1 VTRYTLVFALLI
13 AAADCLAA
21 RPLRPALSQDE
32 LLQGAALFG
41 SPAAQE
47 PLATEAVLAIDE
59 EIRAFVSA
67 QIDGIANPEAKLRRL
82 LAGMRDRGL
91 FALDYTGTTTR
102 TVRETFHAREG
113 NCLSATMLFVALAR
127 EAGLRVSYQMVDIP
141 PIWSS
146 DSDVVM
152 LNDHINALIE
162 STYRTDYVV
171 DFNLLDTK
179 GNYETRKVS
188 DNYAL
193 ALFYSNRGAE
203 SLIDADYAQSFAE
216 LRAAIVAYPQI
227 PGPWV
232 NLGVLYSRRG
242 LVEHAE
248 SAYLHALAADSGNR
262 SALTN
267 LASLYASI
275 RDEASADVYRKRVRA
290 YLERNPYYHYS
301 LAQQAYREQRFAAA
315 LDMLDT
321 AIRLKRDEHQ
331 FYFLKALAYYGLGQ
345 RRDAEKSLIDARE
358 TATLAEIRDRY
369 NSKIEAL
376 L

>member
-1 VTRYTLVFALLI
+1 MSRFLLVCALLI
-13 AAADCLAA
+13 AAADCFAARAA
-21 RPLRPALSQDE
+21 RPALPQDE
-32 LLQGAALFG
+32 LLQATALFG
-41 SPAAQE
+41 SPVAQE
-47 PLATEAVLAIDE
+47 PLAAEAVLAIDE
-59 EIRAFVSA
+59 EMRAFVSE
-67 QIDGIANPEAKLRRL
+67 QVDGIANPEAKLRRL

-102 TVRETFHAREG
+102 TVRETFHEQEG

-152 LNDHINALIE
+152 LNDHINALVE
-162 STYRTDYVV
+162 SAYRPDYAV
-171 DFNLLDTK
+171 DFNLVDTK

-188 DNYAL
+188 DGYAL
-193 ALFYSNRGAE
+193 SLFYSNLGAE
-203 SLIDADYAQSFAE
+203 SLIDEDYARSFVE

-242 LVEHAE
+242 LVAHAE
-248 SAYLHALAADSGNR
+248 SAYLHALAADPRNR

-267 LASLYASI
+267 LASLYASSGDDA
-275 RDEASADVYRKRVRA
+275 RADVYRKRIRS
-290 YLERNPYYHYS
+290 YQQRNPYYHYS
-301 LAQQAYREQRFAAA
+301 LAQRAYQERRFAAA

-331 FYFLKALAYYGLGQ
+331 FYFLKALAYYGLG
-345 RRDAEKSLIDARE
+345 RRLDAERSLVEARE
-358 TATLAEIRDRY
+358 SVASAEIRERY